1 MCNFVIGTTYN
12 LVDRLFCKG
21 CGTVAARPIGEGEFK
36 GHDSGFDVFHLVK
49 PVTCPWCDTV
59 NEAVEKPCSDPI
71 QLNVEQFELVDR
83 HYN

>member
-1 MCNFVIGTTYN
+1 MCDLVIGTSYN
-12 LVDRLFCKG
+12 LTGRLFCKE
-21 CGTVAARPIGEGEFK
+21 CGGLVAKPSGKGKFE

-49 PVTCPWCDTV
+49 SVTCPWCNTV

-71 QLNVEQFELVDR
+71 PLDVKQFELVDR